1 MIAATAAA
9 AVITISHFPAQQYYK
24 SAFSLVNSAANMTL
38 PAFAAERRAAAPML
52 LGAGAVDRYV
62 LPAGRSAA
70 NPPHAAASDER
81 WGRQT
86 DRETD
91 GRTPDRCVDPA
102 LLTIQAV
109 SIRDDDMLDWR
120 F

>member
-9 AVITISHFPAQQYYK
+9 VIKISHFPAQQYYK
-24 SAFSLVNSAANMTL
+24 SVFSLVNSAVNMTL
-38 PAFAAERRAAAPML
+38 PAFAAERRAAAPLL

-70 NPPHAAASDER
+70 NPPHAAASVER

-109 SIRDDDMLDWR
+109 SIRDDDMLD
-120 F
+120 